1 MILPNQQLR
10 VASWAISS
18 EALTSLASRT
28 GVLAMVPLGRVSSE
42 LLCMVASG
50 AFAGRRFARR
60 VRGGVSK
67 RCARHFPRQLFG
79 WQPRALRPRRAAEQR
94 YQKLS
99 GRLLTH
105 LRPGPTIARTSDV
118 LTIILRGSPGT
129 SIEQY
134 HTDMFLKHGMAPSD
148 RDIYSG
154 SSEPEAIRNVVWAP
168 WSPAHASSCM
178 FSHELL
184 Q

>member
-1 MILPNQQLR
+1 MGNLIRGAYIVRIAHRRPGHGAARTRFLR
-10 VASWAISS
+10 TALHGCFWRFRRKALRPKSS
-18 EALTSLASRT
+18 
-28 GVLAMVPLGRVSSE
+28 
-42 LLCMVASG
+42 
-50 AFAGRRFARR
+50 
-60 VRGGVSK
+60 GGVSK

-134 HTDMFLKHGMAPSD
+134 HTDMFLKRGMAQSD

-154 SSEPEAIRNVVWAP
+154 SSEPEAIRNVVWAH
-168 WSPAHASSCM
+168 WSPAHTSSRM
-178 FSHELL
+178 FSHELH